1 MAELYYF
8 RDIGRGEAIRIALD
22 LSGISYVEKTI
33 MPVDWPAFKEQGM
46 KDGTLPFG
54 QLPLLKIDGMNLVE
68 SSSILRYLSAKYIS
82 PDADLKMA
90 TTIDIMVEGWNDV
103 ISGYSAHLFNNPCA
117 LYSWIHKECDV
128 LLSRL
133 EAVYSRNNTAYFVS
147 DDVTVVDCIAIAAIE
162 NLSIDYP
169 EVLLQ
174 HPVLTKY
181 MGIVINHPS
190 IKRSLMK
197 RQSS

>member
-1 MAELYYF
+1 M
-8 RDIGRGEAIRIALD
+8 
-22 LSGISYVEKTI
+22 
-33 MPVDWPAFKEQGM
+33 
-46 KDGTLPFG
+46 
-54 QLPLLKIDGMNLVE
+54 
-68 SSSILRYLSAKYIS
+68 
-82 PDADLKMA
+82 
-90 TTIDIMVEGWNDV
+90 
-103 ISGYSAHLFNNPCA
+103 
-117 LYSWIHKECDV
+117 
-128 LLSRL
+128 
-133 EAVYSRNNTAYFVS
+133 YSRNNTAYFVS

-197 RQSS
+197 RQSSN